1 MPSPQTQ
8 RPTRRAALR
17 VGSLGLGLTLADYFR
32 LRAGAADPGRP
43 AREPKAQNVIQI
55 FLSGGC
61 AAQESLDPKPEAPVE
76 YRGPFGVVKTRQ
88 AGVVFSETMPAAARV
103 LDKVT
108 VVRSVSGRIP
118 DHGQAQYHMLTGYAP
133 TPAIQH
139 PAMGSVVGYKFGPRN
154 DLPPFVGVPAAVS
167 FAGSGYLSAK
177 YGPFNVGAD
186 PAVPGFK
193 VRDIA
198 LPVGLTAERF
208 ARRQAARG
216 AVESHLRAAGAD
228 AGVLDT
234 ADEFYQRAYKLVA
247 SPAAQKAFSLDGE
260 SAATT
265 DLYCGNF
272 VNPKTRQQVLVGKRL
287 LLARRLV
294 EAGVRF
300 VNVEIGGFD
309 MHLTIRE
316 QMAALLPAVDH
327 AFAGLVTDLDARG
340 LLDSTLVVLVTEF
353 GRSPKINIDAGRD
366 HYARVFSAAL
376 AGGGTP
382 RGLVYGASDAT
393 LSDVARDAVPVED
406 LLHTVYHLIG
416 IDAEERLM
424 APGDR
429 PIDIVR
435 GGKLVKGLV
444 A

>member
-1 MPSPQTQ
+1 MPSPQPQ
-8 RPTRRAALR
+8 HPTRRAALR

-32 LRAGAADPGRP
+32 LRADPGRP
-43 AREPKAQNVIQI
+43 TREPKAQNVIQI

-88 AGVVFSETMPAAARV
+88 TGVVFSETMPAAAKV

-198 LPVGLTAERF
+198 LPAGLTAERF

-216 AVESHLRAAGAD
+216 AVESHLR
-228 AGVLDT
+228 
-234 ADEFYQRAYKLVA
+234 
-247 SPAAQKAFSLDGE
+247 
-260 SAATT
+260 T
-265 DLYCGNF
+265 DR
-272 VNPKTRQQVLVGKRL
+272 K
-287 LLARRLV
+287 
-294 EAGVRF
+294 
-300 VNVEIGGFD
+300 
-309 MHLTIRE
+309 
-316 QMAALLPAVDH
+316 
-327 AFAGLVTDLDARG
+327 
-340 LLDSTLVVLVTEF
+340 SVV
-353 GRSPKINIDAGRD
+353 
-366 HYARVFSAAL
+366 
-376 AGGGTP
+376 
-382 RGLVYGASDAT
+382 
-393 LSDVARDAVPVED
+393 
-406 LLHTVYHLIG
+406 
-416 IDAEERLM
+416 
-424 APGDR
+424 
-429 PIDIVR
+429 
-435 GGKLVKGLV
+435 
-444 A
+444 

>member
-1 MPSPQTQ
+1 MIFPLTPQPS
-8 RPTRRAALR
+8 RRTAIR
-17 VGSLGLGLTLADYFR
+17 IGCLGVGLTLADYFR
-32 LRAGAADPGRP
+32 LRAADPRP
-43 AREPKAQNVIQI
+43 AREPKARNVIQI

-61 AAQESLDPKPEAPVE
+61 SAQESLDPKPEAPVE
-76 YRGPFGVVKTRQ
+76 YRGPFGVVKTKQ
-88 AGVVFSETMPAAARV
+88 AGVVFSETMPATAKV

-108 VVRSVSGRIP
+108 ILRSMSGRIP

-133 TPAIQH
+133 TAAIQH
-139 PAMGSVVGYKFGPRN
+139 PAMGSVVGYKFGPQN

-167 FAGSGYLSAK
+167 FAGAGYLSSK

-186 PAVPGFK
+186 PAVGGFK
-193 VRDIA
+193 VRDIS
-198 LPVGLTAERF
+198 LPVGLTADRF
-208 ARRQAARG
+208 SRRQAAR
-216 AVESHLRAAGAD
+216 AVVEDRLRTAEADPAALD
-228 AGVLDT
+228 A

-265 DLYCGNF
+265 DSYCGNF

-316 QMAALLPAVDH
+316 QMSALLPAVDH

-340 LLDSTLVVLVTEF
+340 LLDSTLVLLVTEF
-353 GRSPKINIDAGRD
+353 GRSPKVNVDAGRD
-366 HYARVFSAAL
+366 HYARVFSAAM

-382 RGLVYGASDAT
+382 RGLVYGESDAT
-393 LSDVARDAVPVED
+393 LTEVARDAVSVED
-406 LLHTVYHLIG
+406 FLHTVYHLIG
-416 IDAEERLM
+416 IDADERLM

>member
-1 MPSPQTQ
+1 MLLSRTPL
-8 RPTRRAALR
+8 PTRRTAVRA
-17 VGSLGLGLTLADYFR
+17 GCLGLRLTLADFFR
-32 LRAGAADPGRP
+32 LWAADARP
-43 AREPKAQNVIQI
+43 DRKAKAQNVIQI

-61 AAQESLDPKPEAPVE
+61 SAQESLDPKPEAPVE
-76 YRGPFGVVKTRQ
+76 YRGPFGVVKTTQ
-88 AGVVFSETMPAAARV
+88 AGVVFSETMPATARV
-103 LDKVT
+103 LDKIT
-108 VVRSVSGRIP
+108 VVRSMSGRIP

-133 TPAIQH
+133 TAAIQH

-167 FAGSGYLSAK
+167 FAGAGYLSSK

-186 PAVPGFK
+186 PAVGGFK
-193 VRDIA
+193 VRDIS
-198 LPVGLTAERF
+198 LPAGLTADRF
-208 ARRQAARG
+208 SRRQAAR
-216 AVESHLRAAGAD
+216 AVVEGRLRTAEADPAALD
-228 AGVLDT
+228 A

-265 DLYCGNF
+265 DSYCGNF
-272 VNPKTRQQVLVGKRL
+272 VNPKTRRQVLVGKRL

-316 QMAALLPAVDH
+316 QMSALLPAVDH

-353 GRSPKINIDAGRD
+353 GRSPKVNVDAGRD
-366 HYARVFSAAL
+366 HYARVFSAAV

-393 LSDVARDAVPVED
+393 LTEVARDAVSVED
-406 LLHTVYHLIG
+406 FLHTVYHLIG
-416 IDAEERLM
+416 IDADERLM